1 MPSEI
6 KFGTDGW
13 RAIIADQFTFENV
26 RVAAQG
32 LAGEM
37 LESGSAK
44 AGAMIAWDT
53 RFASERFAMAT
64 AEVLAGNGIRCLL
77 ATRPAP
83 TPAASYSVID
93 HGAGGGV
100 MITASHNP
108 GSYNG
113 FKVKS
118 DQGGSAPPEMVAR
131 IEAEIERIESGGIPV
146 RSITL
151 DEAEKSG
158 LLKRFDPTGPYLEQL
173 ARVVEVEPIR
183 QARLKIVVDSMY
195 GSGGGLFPRLLSGG
209 NLELI
214 EIHGEPNP
222 AFPGFAQPEPI
233 EANLGALQAAVREAG
248 ADAGLA
254 FDGDAD
260 RLGLVD
266 ENGRYISTLEG
277 FSLLAHHL
285 LERRNERGAVVSTIT
300 MSSMVDR
307 LGSAYGVDTPRTA
320 VGFKFVGPRML
331 DSDAVIGGE
340 ESGGYAFRGHVPER
354 DGLLSGL
361 VFLEA
366 MVSSGKSPS
375 ELLGDL
381 FSVTGPH
388 SFRRIDVEFPEEE
401 RTGLQH
407 LIETAEPAS
416 LGGMGVER
424 SDRLDGVK
432 YFLSDGGWGIVR
444 MSGTE
449 PLMRMYAE
457 APDAEGVDHILRD
470 LSATLGLRQ
479 RA

>member
-1 MPSEI
+1 MPSQI

-26 RVAAQG
+26 RKAAQG

-37 LESGSAK
+37 LASGTAK

-53 RFASERFAMAT
+53 RFGSEPFAIAT
-64 AEVLAGNGIRCLL
+64 AEVLAGNGIRCVL

-83 TPAASYSVID
+83 TPAASFSVIA
-93 HGAGGGV
+93 HKAGGGV
-100 MITASHNP
+100 MITASHNSA
-108 GSYNG
+108 SYNG

-131 IEAEIERIESGGIPV
+131 IEEEIERIESGEISV
-146 RSITL
+146 QKVSL
-151 DEAEKSG
+151 DDAEKSG
-158 LLKRFDPTGPYLEQL
+158 LLERFDPTGPYLDQL
-173 ARVVEVEPIR
+173 GRVVDLEPIK
-183 QARLKIVVDSMY
+183 QARLKIVVESMY

-214 EIHGEPNP
+214 ELHGEPNP

-233 EANLGALQAAVREAG
+233 EANLGALRAAVKENG
-248 ADAGLA
+248 ADAGIA

-260 RLGLVD
+260 RVGLVD

-285 LERRNERGAVVSTIT
+285 LERRRQQGAVVSTIT

-307 LGSAYGVDTPRTA
+307 LGEAYGVDTPRTA
-320 VGFKFVGPRML
+320 VGFKYVGPKML
-331 DSDAVIGGE
+331 ESDAIIGGE

-361 VFLEA
+361 IFLEA
-366 MVSSGKSPS
+366 LVSSGKSPS
-375 ELLGDL
+375 ELLKDL
-381 FSVTGPH
+381 FAITGPH
-388 SFRRIDVEFPEEE
+388 SFRRVDVQFPEDQ
-401 RTGLQH
+401 RDALQN
-407 LIETAEPAS
+407 LIATSEPWT
-416 LGGMGVER
+416 LGGMEVEQ

-432 YFLSDGGWGIVR
+432 YFLEGGGWGIVR

-449 PLMRMYAE
+449 PLLRMYAE
-457 APDAEGVDHILRD
+457 AQDAEAVNRVLED
-470 LSATLGLRQ
+470 LTATLGL
-479 RA
+479 

>member
-1 MPSEI
+1 MPSQI

-26 RVAAQG
+26 RKAAQG

-37 LESGSAK
+37 LASGTAK

-53 RFASERFAMAT
+53 RFGSEPFAIAT
-64 AEVLAGNGIRCLL
+64 AEVLAGNGIRCVL

-83 TPAASYSVID
+83 TPAASFSVIA
-93 HGAGGGV
+93 HKAGGGV
-100 MITASHNP
+100 MITASHNSA
-108 GSYNG
+108 SYNG

-131 IEAEIERIESGGIPV
+131 IEEEIERIESGEISV
-146 RSITL
+146 QKVSL
-151 DEAEKSG
+151 DDAEKSG
-158 LLKRFDPTGPYLEQL
+158 LLERFDPTGPYLEQL
-173 ARVVEVEPIR
+173 GRVVDLEPIK
-183 QARLKIVVDSMY
+183 QARLKIVVESMY

-214 EIHGEPNP
+214 ELHGEPNP

-233 EANLGALQAAVREAG
+233 EANLGALRAAVKENG
-248 ADAGLA
+248 ADAGIA

-260 RLGLVD
+260 RVGLVD
-266 ENGRYISTLEG
+266 ENGRYISALEG

-285 LERRNERGAVVSTIT
+285 LERRRQQGAVVSTIT

-307 LGSAYGVDTPRTA
+307 LGEAYGVDTPRTA
-320 VGFKFVGPRML
+320 VGFKYVGPKML
-331 DSDAVIGGE
+331 ESDAIIGGE

-361 VFLEA
+361 IFLEA
-366 MVSSGKSPS
+366 LVSSGKSPS
-375 ELLGDL
+375 ELLKDL
-381 FSVTGPH
+381 FAITGPH
-388 SFRRIDVEFPEEE
+388 SFRRVDVQFPEDQ
-401 RTGLQH
+401 RDALQN
-407 LIETAEPAS
+407 LIATSEPWT
-416 LGGMGVER
+416 LGGMEVEQ

-432 YFLSDGGWGIVR
+432 YFLEGGGWGIVR

-449 PLMRMYAE
+449 PLLRMYAE
-457 APDAEGVDHILRD
+457 AQDAEAVNRVLED
-470 LSATLGLRQ
+470 LTATLGL
-479 RA
+479 

>member
-13 RAIIADQFTFENV
+13 RAIIADGFTFKNV
-26 RVAAQG
+26 RIAAHG

-37 LESGSAK
+37 LESGSAN
-44 AGAMIAWDT
+44 AGAVIAWDT
-53 RFASERFAMAT
+53 RFASERFAIAT
-64 AEVLAGNGIRCLL
+64 AEVLTGNGIRCLL

-83 TPAASYSVID
+83 TPATSFSVID
-93 HGAGGGV
+93 HKAGAGV
-100 MITASHNP
+100 MITASHNA

-118 DQGGSAPPEMVAR
+118 GRGGSAPPDMVAR
-131 IEAEIERIESGGIPV
+131 IEAEIDRIESGEV
-146 RSITL
+146 SLRSLAL
-151 DEAEKSG
+151 DEAETTG
-158 LLKRFDPTGPYLEQL
+158 LLERFDPVGPYLEQL
-173 ARVVEVEPIR
+173 EHVVDIEPIKG
-183 QARLKIVVDSMY
+183 ARLKIVVDSMY
-195 GSGGGLFPRLLSGG
+195 GSGCGLFPRLLSGG

-233 EANLGALQAAVREAG
+233 EANLGALQAAVRETG
-248 ADAGLA
+248 ADAGIA

-260 RLGLVD
+260 RVGLVA

-285 LERRNERGAVVSTIT
+285 LERRAQRGPVVSTIT
-300 MSSMVDR
+300 MSSMVDK
-307 LGSAYGVDTPRTA
+307 LGRAYDVETPRTA
-320 VGFKFVGPRML
+320 VGFKYVGPNML
-331 DSDAVIGGE
+331 EADAVIGGE

-366 MVSSGKSPS
+366 MVLSGKHPS
-375 ELLGDL
+375 ELLSEL

-388 SFRRIDVEFPEEE
+388 SYRRIDVNFHEDR
-401 RTGLQH
+401 RTELQR
-407 LIETAEPAS
+407 LIDTAEPGS
-416 LGGMGVER
+416 LGGFDVER
-424 SDRLDGVK
+424 SDRMDGVK
-432 YFLSDGGWGIVR
+432 FFLDSGGWAIVR

-449 PLMRMYAE
+449 PLLRMYAE
-457 APDAEGVDHILRD
+457 AADTGSVDRILAD
-470 LSATLGLRQ
+470 LTAILGL
-479 RA
+479 

>member
-1 MPSEI
+1 MPSQI

-26 RVAAQG
+26 RKAAQG

-37 LESGSAK
+37 LASGTAK

-53 RFASERFAMAT
+53 RFGSEPFAIAT
-64 AEVLAGNGIRCLL
+64 AEVLAGNGIRCVL

-83 TPAASYSVID
+83 TPAASFSVIA
-93 HGAGGGV
+93 HKAGGGV
-100 MITASHNP
+100 MITASHNSA
-108 GSYNG
+108 SYNG

-131 IEAEIERIESGGIPV
+131 IEEEIERIESGEISV
-146 RSITL
+146 QKVSL
-151 DEAEKSG
+151 DDAEKSG
-158 LLKRFDPTGPYLEQL
+158 LLERFDPTGPYLEQL
-173 ARVVEVEPIR
+173 GRVVDLEPIK
-183 QARLKIVVDSMY
+183 QARLKIVVESMY

-214 EIHGEPNP
+214 ELHGEPNP

-233 EANLGALQAAVREAG
+233 EANLGALRAAVKENG
-248 ADAGLA
+248 ADAGIA

-260 RLGLVD
+260 RVGLVD

-285 LERRNERGAVVSTIT
+285 LERRRQQGAVVSTIT

-307 LGSAYGVDTPRTA
+307 LGEAYGVDTPRTA
-320 VGFKFVGPRML
+320 VGFKYVGPKML
-331 DSDAVIGGE
+331 ESDAIIGGE

-361 VFLEA
+361 IFLEA
-366 MVSSGKSPS
+366 LVSSGKSPS
-375 ELLGDL
+375 ELLKDL
-381 FSVTGPH
+381 FAITGPH
-388 SFRRIDVEFPEEE
+388 SFRRVDVQFPEDQ
-401 RTGLQH
+401 RDALQN
-407 LIETAEPAS
+407 LIATSEPWT
-416 LGGMGVER
+416 LGGMEVEQ

-432 YFLSDGGWGIVR
+432 YFLEGGGWGIVR

-449 PLMRMYAE
+449 PLLRMYAE
-457 APDAEGVDHILRD
+457 AQDAEAVNRVLED
-470 LSATLGLRQ
+470 LTATLGL
-479 RA
+479 

>member
-1 MPSEI
+1 MPSQI

-26 RVAAQG
+26 RKAAQG

-37 LESGSAK
+37 LASGTAK

-53 RFASERFAMAT
+53 RFGSEPFAIAT
-64 AEVLAGNGIRCLL
+64 AEVLAGNGIRCVL

-83 TPAASYSVID
+83 TPAASFSVIA
-93 HGAGGGV
+93 HKAGGGV
-100 MITASHNP
+100 MITASHNSA
-108 GSYNG
+108 SYNG

-131 IEAEIERIESGGIPV
+131 IEEEIERIESGEISV
-146 RSITL
+146 QKVSL
-151 DEAEKSG
+151 DDAEKSG
-158 LLKRFDPTGPYLEQL
+158 LLERFDPTGPYLEQL
-173 ARVVEVEPIR
+173 GRVVDLEPIK
-183 QARLKIVVDSMY
+183 QARLKIVVESMY

-214 EIHGEPNP
+214 ELHGEPNP

-233 EANLGALQAAVREAG
+233 EANLGALRAAVKENG
-248 ADAGLA
+248 ADAGIA

-260 RLGLVD
+260 RVGLVD
-266 ENGRYISTLEG
+266 ENGRYISALEG

-285 LERRNERGAVVSTIT
+285 LERRRQQGAVVSTIT

-307 LGSAYGVDTPRTA
+307 LGEAYGVDTPRTA
-320 VGFKFVGPRML
+320 VGFKYVGPKML
-331 DSDAVIGGE
+331 ESDAIIGGE

-361 VFLEA
+361 IFLEA
-366 MVSSGKSPS
+366 LVSSGKSPS
-375 ELLGDL
+375 ELLKDL
-381 FSVTGPH
+381 FAITGPH
-388 SFRRIDVEFPEEE
+388 SFRRIDVQFPEDQ
-401 RTGLQH
+401 RDALQN
-407 LIETAEPAS
+407 LIATSEPWT
-416 LGGMGVER
+416 LGGMEVEQ

-432 YFLSDGGWGIVR
+432 YFLEGGGWGIVR

-449 PLMRMYAE
+449 PLLRMYAE
-457 APDAEGVDHILRD
+457 AQDAEAVNRVLED
-470 LSATLGLRQ
+470 LTATLGL
-479 RA
+479 

>member
-26 RVAAQG
+26 RKAAQG

-37 LESGSAK
+37 VASGTAK

-53 RFASERFAMAT
+53 RFGSERFAIAT
-64 AEVLAGNGIRCLL
+64 AEVLAGNDIRCVL

-83 TPAASYSVID
+83 TPAASFSVIA
-93 HGAGGGV
+93 HKAGGGV
-100 MITASHNP
+100 MITASHNSA
-108 GSYNG
+108 SYNG

-118 DQGGSAPPEMVAR
+118 AQGGSAPPEMVAR
-131 IEAEIERIESGGIPV
+131 IEAEIERIESGDVAV
-146 RSITL
+146 RHLSL
-151 DEAEKSG
+151 DDAEKSG
-158 LLKRFDPTGPYLEQL
+158 LLERFDPTGPYLEQL
-173 ARVVEVEPIR
+173 GRVVDLEPIK
-183 QARLKIVVDSMY
+183 QAPLKIIVESMH

-214 EIHGEPNP
+214 ELHGEPNP

-233 EANLGALQAAVREAG
+233 EANLGALQDAVRGNG
-248 ADAGLA
+248 ADAGIA

-260 RLGLVD
+260 RVGLVD
-266 ENGRYISTLEG
+266 ENGSYISTLEG

-285 LERRNERGAVVSTIT
+285 LERRRQQGAVVSTIT

-307 LGSAYGVDTPRTA
+307 LGEAYGIDTPRTA
-320 VGFKFVGPRML
+320 VGFKYVGPKML
-331 DSDAVIGGE
+331 ETDAIIGGE

-361 VFLEA
+361 IFLEA
-366 MVSSGKSPS
+366 MVTSGKRPS
-375 ELLGDL
+375 ELLKDL
-381 FSVTGPH
+381 FAITGPH
-388 SFRRIDVEFPEEE
+388 SFRRVDVQFPEDQ
-401 RTGLQH
+401 RSTLQN
-407 LIETAEPAS
+407 LITTAEPGN
-416 LGGMGVER
+416 LGGMKVER

-432 YFLSDGGWGIVR
+432 YFLEGGGWGIVR

-449 PLMRMYAE
+449 PLLRMYAE
-457 APDAEGVDHILRD
+457 SQDAEAVNRVLED
-470 LSATLGLRQ
+470 LTMTLGL
-479 RA
+479 

>member
-1 MPSEI
+1 
-6 KFGTDGW
+6 
-13 RAIIADQFTFENV
+13 
-26 RVAAQG
+26 
-32 LAGEM
+32 
-37 LESGSAK
+37 
-44 AGAMIAWDT
+44 
-53 RFASERFAMAT
+53 
-64 AEVLAGNGIRCLL
+64 
-77 ATRPAP
+77 
-83 TPAASYSVID
+83 
-93 HGAGGGV
+93 
-100 MITASHNP
+100 
-108 GSYNG
+108 
-113 FKVKS
+113 
-118 DQGGSAPPEMVAR
+118 
-131 IEAEIERIESGGIPV
+131 
-146 RSITL
+146 
-151 DEAEKSG
+151 
-158 LLKRFDPTGPYLEQL
+158 
-173 ARVVEVEPIR
+173 
-183 QARLKIVVDSMY
+183 
-195 GSGGGLFPRLLSGG
+195 
-209 NLELI
+209 
-214 EIHGEPNP
+214 
-222 AFPGFAQPEPI
+222 
-233 EANLGALQAAVREAG
+233 
-248 ADAGLA
+248 
-254 FDGDAD
+254 
-260 RLGLVD
+260 
-266 ENGRYISTLEG
+266 
-277 FSLLAHHL
+277 
-285 LERRNERGAVVSTIT
+285 
-300 MSSMVDR
+300 
-307 LGSAYGVDTPRTA
+307 
-320 VGFKFVGPRML
+320 ML